1 MKFQQIAEG
10 TLYGL
15 AYYCKTLLWLRE
27 TGNDT
32 VEGILYSQDT
42 AVIMTGKFVDEQD
55 VDKNKINRYPM
66 VHEPMCKKTKLKSIF
81 FFLDI
86 IKCCRSF
93 LIF

>member
-1 MKFQQIAEG
+1 MFSKNPFY
-10 TLYGL
+10 LF
-15 AYYCKTLLWLRE
+15 RE

-42 AVIMTGKFVDEQD
+42 AVIMTGKFVEEQD
-55 VDKNKINRYPM
+55 VDKNKINRYRNPM
-66 VHEPMCKKTKLKSIF
+66 VHEPMCIF

-86 IKCCRSF
+86 IKCCRLF